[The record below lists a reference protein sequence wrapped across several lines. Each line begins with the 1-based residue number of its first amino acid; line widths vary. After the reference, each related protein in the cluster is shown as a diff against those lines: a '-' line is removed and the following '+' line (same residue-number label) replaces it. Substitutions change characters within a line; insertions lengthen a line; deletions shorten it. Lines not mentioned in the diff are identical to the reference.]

1 MGEYAPRRNLDCF
14 NMIIKNLLL
23 TPKPIIV
30 DEIDYLMFDSKSDIK
45 TIIDELSEIE
55 FTDCVLKDLYRN
67 VNRFRQIVKILNKAE
82 NFAKSNGLN
91 FVIVPPAITSKIPR
105 TAIGAN
111 WSLSVSTSQTPNKY
125 LNST

>member
-1 MGEYAPRRNLDCF
+1 
-14 NMIIKNLLL
+14 
-23 TPKPIIV
+23 
-30 DEIDYLMFDSKSDIK
+30 MFYEETQLFPSFIHLKVLPLKRVILSYFK
-45 TIIDELSEIE
+45 T
-55 FTDCVLKDLYRN
+55 C
-67 VNRFRQIVKILNKAE
+67 RQIVKILNKAE

-91 FVIVPPAITSKIPR
+91 FVIVPPATTSKIPR